1 MDANEKK
8 IIASINFEKMLNY
21 AQRLIRSKSINPP
34 ADYSEIYLIVQ
45 EEIKKIGLEVETFE
59 GHPGKINVF
68 SLLRGTDPKGQVL
81 CLSGHMD
88 VVPAG
93 DEASWKYPP
102 FAAEIHDNKIW
113 GRGSADM
120 KCALAANLY
129 ALEAVKRAGIP
140 LRGSVIVGNTVDDET
155 AGIWGM
161 KYMVEKG
168 LASKGWP
175 LPSFHVVGEANHLN
189 ITGSF
194 KGRLWLRITTK
205 GKAAHGG
212 APENGI
218 NAIDKMIQL
227 ISKIR
232 EIPRVTHP
240 LMGRDTLNLGILK
253 GGTKVNVVPADCEAH
268 FDFRMCSPG
277 NTTSALQW
285 FQETIKKLKA
295 EDPQF
300 EVGDFEFYERRDPV
314 EINFAQPAIEVAK
327 SCIREVKGKA
337 PALDGTL
344 SAGDAYHSLKKGIPG
359 VFLGPGDLKVLHQN
373 NEFLDID
380 EMNQAAK
387 VYALLILRLCR

>member
-1 MDANEKK
+1 MNTAEKK
-8 IIASINFEKMLNY
+8 VIDSINLEKMLDY
-21 AQRLIRSKSINPP
+21 ARRLIRSKSINPP
-34 ADYSEIYLIVQ
+34 ADYSEVSRIVQ
-45 EEIKKIGLEVETFE
+45 EEIAKIGLEVEIFE

-68 SLLRGTDPKGQVL
+68 SLLRGSDSKGQVL

-93 DEASWKYPP
+93 DESSWKYPP
-102 FAAEIHDNKIW
+102 FAAEIHDHKIW

-120 KCALAANLY
+120 KCALAAKLY

-140 LRGSVIVGNTVDDET
+140 LRGSVMVGNTVDDET

-168 LASKGWP
+168 LAGKGWP
-175 LPSFHVVGEANHLN
+175 RPTFHVVGEANHLN

-212 APENGI
+212 MPENGI
-218 NAIDKMIQL
+218 NAVDKMIQL

-232 EIPRVTHP
+232 EVPRATHP
-240 LMGRDTLNLGILK
+240 LMGKDTLNLGILK

-268 FDFRMCSPG
+268 FDFRMCSPAD
-277 NTTSALQW
+277 TTSSLQW
-285 FQETIKKLKA
+285 FEETIKKLEK
-295 EDPQF
+295 EDPEF

-314 EINFAQPAIEVAK
+314 EVDFQHPAMKVVR
-327 SCIREVKGKA
+327 SCIQEATGKA
-337 PALDGTL
+337 PAMDGTL
-344 SAGDAYHSLKKGIPG
+344 SAGDAYHSLKNGIPG
-359 VFLGPGDLKVLHQN
+359 IFLGPGDLNVLHKA
-373 NEFLDID
+373 NEFLEID

-387 VYALLILRLCR
+387 VYALLILRMCS